1 MCEVRVSATT
11 TTPSTR
17 TEGAV
22 DGEAL
27 RALLRQVR
35 QVEIR
40 ARKSVNAHAQGAY
53 HSRFKGRGMAFEES
67 RAYTPGDDPR
77 HVDWNVT
84 ARTGELF
91 VKQFIEEREL
101 TVLIAVD
108 VSGSMRTG
116 SRGQEKVRL
125 AAVASALFALSAL
138 RNNDKVGLCLFADD
152 VVRIVRPRK
161 GRAHVLRILREIL
174 GARPRGETRLAPAL
188 ETLLHLSTR
197 RAVVVV
203 VSDLLDARQDAARTP
218 RRSLDDAERALRVLQ
233 KKHDLLMVEVT
244 DPLEGALPDVGLL
257 TLLDPETK
265 TRTVIDTA
273 KLAAR
278 RAYAER
284 IAKERAELRARLT
297 RLGVERVAI
306 SVDEDPTLALV
317 RFLRRRTRRA
327 A

>member
-1 MCEVRVSATT
+1 MSE
-11 TTPSTR
+11 
-17 TEGAV
+17 AV
-22 DGEAL
+22 HGERDDDGRESPRSDDDL

-40 ARKSVNAHAQGAY
+40 ARRSVNAHAQGAY

-84 ARTGELF
+84 ARTGELY

-125 AAVASALFALSAL
+125 AAVASALFALAAL
-138 RNNDKVGLCLFADD
+138 RNNDKVGLLLFADD
-152 VVRIVRPRK
+152 VVRMVRPRK
-161 GRAHVLRILREIL
+161 GRGHVLRILREIL
-174 GARPRGETRLAPAL
+174 AVRPRGETRLGPAL
-188 ETLLHLSTR
+188 EKLTHLSER

-203 VSDLLDARQDAARTP
+203 ITDLLEARATAAAPTKTP
-218 RRSLDDAERALRVLQ
+218 LGDTERALRVLQ
-233 KKHDLLMVEVT
+233 KKHDLLLVELT
-244 DPLEGALPDVGLL
+244 DPLERVLPNVGLL
-257 TLLDPETK
+257 ALVDPETG
-265 TRTVIDTA
+265 TRTVIDTSKQSSRTLFA
-273 KLAAR
+273 TRVAS
-278 RAYAER
+278 
-284 IAKERAELRARLT
+284 ERAAIHDRLK